1 MKRLTGSVA
10 SVASHQELKSRLAK
24 EFWFGG
30 EKIYELYEVV
40 RSLPLSEKHES
51 FNRNPLL
58 Q

>member
-1 MKRLTGSVA
+1 VKRLTGSVA

-40 RSLPLSEKHES
+40 RSSPVE
-51 FNRNPLL
+51 
-58 Q
+58 